1 MIVKKHS
8 PTEPIFTEEDIG
20 RAEHLLVKL
29 LRTIFVKKKITYGVF
44 NERVLEFC
52 ENNGIKSQSIITSTK
67 YNYLKIIH
75 NPKTITWKS
84 FEHLLQIICGL
95 GIKEISINCLNL
107 DNIDSNDEIYIAKL

>member
-8 PTEPIFTEEDIG
+8 PTELIFTEEDIG

-29 LRTIFVKKKITYGVF
+29 LRTIFVRKKITYGVF

-52 ENNGIKSQSIITSTK
+52 ENNGISSQSIVTSTK

-107 DNIDSNDEIYIAKL
+107 DNVNSNDEQYTAKF

>member
-44 NERVLEFC
+44 NEKVLEFC
-52 ENNGIKSQSIITSTK
+52 ENNGIKSQSIVTSTK

-107 DNIDSNDEIYIAKL
+107 DNIDSNDEKYIAKL

>member
-1 MIVKKHS
+1 MLIKRHN
-8 PTEPIFTEEDIG
+8 PTELIFTEEDIG
-20 RAEHLLVKL
+20 RAEHLLVRL
-29 LRTIFVKKKITYGVF
+29 LRIIFVQKKITYGMF
-44 NERVLEFC
+44 NEKVLEFC

-67 YNYLKIIH
+67 YRYLDIIR

-107 DNIDSNDEIYIAKL
+107 DEINNDDKQYTAKF